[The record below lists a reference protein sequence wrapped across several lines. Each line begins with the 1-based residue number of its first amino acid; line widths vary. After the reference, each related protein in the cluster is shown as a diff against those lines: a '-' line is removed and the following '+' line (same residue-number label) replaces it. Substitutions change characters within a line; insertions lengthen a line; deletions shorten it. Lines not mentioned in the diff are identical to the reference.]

1 MMACRMADWSDAE
14 LLRAC
19 HSGDEAAWDA
29 LIERYAALILSIP
42 SRYGLR
48 AAERDDV
55 FAEVCLIL
63 VRSLAT
69 IRDPRSL
76 PKWLIRTTTRATW
89 TRTRTATTPAAAW
102 TATTATR

>member
-1 MMACRMADWSDAE
+1 MADRDDADLLAACRA
-14 LLRAC
+14 
-19 HSGDEAAWDA
+19 GDETAWDA
-29 LIERYAALILSIP
+29 LIQRYAALILSIP

-63 VRSLAT
+63 VRSLGT
-69 IRDPRSL
+69 IRDPSSF

-89 TRTRTATTPAAAW
+89 EFARKRRRTPPEDLPE
-102 TATTATR
+102 